1 MWECL
6 LTWLPSLI
14 GLLLGG
20 EAAALAGPPWAECRR
35 ALWSLLRPLAAC
47 RARNSTHPFLQ
58 AVLRAGQPTQPSD
71 PIPTPMLL
79 CFPHSNSP
87 RSAVQSCRCP
97 GSLYEGGGGG
107 GLPLRCARKGD
118 CKRGSCCQHP
128 TLGVASASPRAGA
141 GCGYPEAGDGHSTAP
156 SRAPHRAVKLSRA
169 RQGGRR
175 DGYLGV
181 PQRCDRKRRG
191 DAGALLPES
200 ALPVPRGCGAPTRHS
215 TIPAPHFTARWL
227 LQHPRPIGFI
237 TGGAG
242 SALLPAPGTP
252 GSLQRCSLDLLR

>member
-6 LTWLPSLI
+6 LTWLPSLM
-14 GLLLGG
+14 GLLLWG

-35 ALWSLLRPLAAC
+35 APWSLLRPLAVC

-58 AVLRAGQPTQPSD
+58 AVLRAGQPAQPSD

-79 CFPHSNSP
+79 CFPHSNSS

-128 TLGVASASPRAGA
+128 TLGVASAS
-141 GCGYPEAGDGHSTAP
+141 E
-156 SRAPHRAVKLSRA
+156 RAVAAVWFL
-169 RQGGRR
+169 GRCVHLC
-175 DGYLGV
+175 GLGLMAQLYLEQ
-181 PQRCDRKRRG
+181 QR
-191 DAGALLPES
+191 P
-200 ALPVPRGCGAPTRHS
+200 HS
-215 TIPAPHFTARWL
+215 
-227 LQHPRPIGFI
+227 
-237 TGGAG
+237 G
-242 SALLPAPGTP
+242 SLCLTPSP
-252 GSLQRCSLDLLR
+252 GSTCCQGIMELNHRVIHV

>member
-1 MWECL
+1 MFENTSKNTMSNCWAVPTVPPNHVPMPCARSPTPGPCADCRKAV
-6 LTWLPSLI
+6 TWHCPAVLGCARVLHYPSP
-14 GLLLGG
+14 G
-20 EAAALAGPPWAECRR
+20 
-35 ALWSLLRPLAAC
+35 
-47 RARNSTHPFLQ
+47 
-58 AVLRAGQPTQPSD
+58 AVLRSCACPWSIRTGGQTD
-71 PIPTPMLL
+71 T
-79 CFPHSNSP
+79 
-87 RSAVQSCRCP
+87 V
-97 GSLYEGGGGG
+97 
-107 GLPLRCARKGD
+107 
-118 CKRGSCCQHP
+118 
-128 TLGVASASPRAGA
+128 AGA
-141 GCGYPEAGDGHSTAP
+141 GCGYPEAGAGHSTAP
-156 SRAPHRAVKLSRA
+156 NRVPHGAVKLSRA